1 MNEQIYLTQQSFQ
14 NLITHLV
21 NFEEQQE
28 SIIDEYYPQLN
39 QERLDISQL
48 IAKYNN
54 QLGEIVKNIITTP
67 EADYTFPCVIIGSE
81 VTIRDLAS
89 KEILYYSISGPY
101 YEGFNYD
108 DISYLSPVGR
118 SLLLRRVGDIVV
130 VKTPSGLYKYELLS
144 ITYGKPKQQEESA
157 L

>member
-1 MNEQIYLTQQSFQ
+1 MNEQIYLTRESFQ
-14 NLITHLV
+14 TLITHLV
-21 NFEEQQE
+21 NFEDQLDN
-28 SIIDEYYPQLN
+28 IIAEYYPQLN
-39 QERLDISQL
+39 QERLDISTF
-48 IAKYNN
+48 ITEYNN
-54 QLGEIVKNIITTP
+54 QLGEIVKNIITSP
-67 EADYTFPCVIIGSE
+67 EADYTFPCVIIGCE
-81 VTIRDLAS
+81 VTIQDLAS

-118 SLLLRRVGDIVV
+118 ALLLRRVGDIVV

-144 ITYGKPKQQEESA
+144 ITYGKPKQQGKEA